1 MFKDGR
7 GLRQQAGRR
16 LPALWRMYRVRHM
29 RCEWLLQTT
38 VSPVSQVGRQ
48 RAPMWVPVVNLSRT
62 IVHKWFRYSPVTAFK
77 SVSSTQHWFLFT
89 GHWLLFKLYSLTL
102 ILPIAV
108 ACQMCHE
115 HCNAN
120 SYVFTQKGTHNNLFL
135 FLYTPTL
142 NILTS
147 FCIFN
152 KITHLACLHLY
163 LSRNNALSIF
173 FKYYG
178 IIINH
183 IPSSLFPFVCLKTQL
198 FDKCACNFVSWVC
211 FQIKALQ
218 VNGYL
223 LFIHSVIH
231 FYILAINY

>member
-1 MFKDGR
+1 MIWPNNCRIGNQYFDRLFKRSVYHIYVLWIQPFFFHFYSSRMFKDGR

-29 RCEWLLQTT
+29 RSEWLLQTA

-48 RAPMWVPVVNLSRT
+48 RASMWVPVVNLSRT

-120 SYVFTQKGTHNNLFL
+120 
-135 FLYTPTL
+135 
-142 NILTS
+142 
-147 FCIFN
+147 
-152 KITHLACLHLY
+152 
-163 LSRNNALSIF
+163 
-173 FKYYG
+173 
-178 IIINH
+178 
-183 IPSSLFPFVCLKTQL
+183 
-198 FDKCACNFVSWVC
+198 
-211 FQIKALQ
+211 
-218 VNGYL
+218 
-223 LFIHSVIH
+223 
-231 FYILAINY
+231 